1 MSLDDSISLINQHWP
16 FAGEILLIFV
26 AGVFLI
32 SLRKRF
38 RKVEARLR
46 ELSETVNRLRQL
58 EERRF
63 MVALK
68 SGTIREANSAVDP
81 SNLSIVP
88 EAYDSSTHSTPIP
101 VADDRAR

>member
-1 MSLDDSISLINQHWP
+1 MSLDDSISLINQHWL
-16 FAGEILLIFV
+16 FAGEILVIFV
-26 AGVFLI
+26 AEVFLV

-63 MVALK
+63 
-68 SGTIREANSAVDP
+68 I
-81 SNLSIVP
+81 
-88 EAYDSSTHSTPIP
+88 SSEIG
-101 VADDRAR
+101 DDHRG